1 MPNLYTLGDVVAR
14 MRLVMEYFDNNVT
27 DFVVH
32 LAKHLDKHLRTYK
45 PQLFLEYHPPVKQ
58 EEKQKEKPTPATTEM
73 SMTATAIGD
82 SRTMELEQM
91 FNSLSSAFKSDT
103 LGNLIDLL
111 KVLEGGNNFLR
122 SGGLE
127 EAQRMRR
134 ASTLDD
140 ISGKFTDKDRKLSAI
155 EKNAVVVD
163 AAIKLAEVEQIEDER
178 IEQDDDLHDEYKS
191 GDEVIIIEGENVGL
205 FGTLQNSTGGVFG
218 VFDEGIKED
227 EEGNFGVDVHM
238 SDGQKEGYWI
248 HPEAMQLK
256 RYVAGQEVK
265 IIDGLNKGQTGTIQE
280 EEGRLRFDEGSYGV
294 DVKMND
300 GSAEGFWIYPTSMQP
315 MNEPEKEKHDDAED
329 SELIDKFEF
338 LPYIPYPGDALDEA
352 LADQLNTFEI
362 DVNIRRL
369 VANSGKVVYRFNKQ
383 RHLVRFIHGIIL
395 VKETGVWTELIPILR
410 NLSGMEKVDA
420 DIFSKK

>member
-300 GSAEGFWIYPTSMQP
+300 GSQKDFG
-315 MNEPEKEKHDDAED
+315 
-329 SELIDKFEF
+329 
-338 LPYIPYPGDALDEA
+338 YILHPCSL
-352 LADQLNTFEI
+352 
-362 DVNIRRL
+362 
-369 VANSGKVVYRFNKQ
+369 
-383 RHLVRFIHGIIL
+383 
-395 VKETGVWTELIPILR
+395 
-410 NLSGMEKVDA
+410 
-420 DIFSKK
+420 